1 MVTDDAEA
9 LPEAQFPQRHTS
21 AFFLILDICFSRHWD
36 IRSLH
41 RDPRSLHLCCHGSFI
56 AAKTSLELSPQPL
69 EEVVISLLSPEG
81 ARHGILHRDVDLH
94 IGYPAFAEPGVRRV
108 EKFGADPRAAPM
120 DGDLRDAPVELR
132 RQPGEVFED

>member
-21 AFFLILDICFSRHWD
+21 AFFLFLIYVFRGTGTSDRFIG
-36 IRSLH
+36 IRVPSTFVATGPSL
-41 RDPRSLHLCCHGSFI
+41 PR
-56 AAKTSLELSPQPL
+56 KTSLELSPQPL

-120 DGDLRDAPVELR
+120 DGDLRDAPV
-132 RQPGEVFED
+132 